1 MGCEFAR
8 NVVREHASAM
18 SLRNRFPLG
27 RSVPQDDMPPL
38 LQKLRRRRSEHR
50 HAPARS
56 GRYRRLEHDWLFWTS
71 VAVAVVLVFAL
82 FFWATSARILQKP
95 LRIDYGPTDPQF
107 ATSLGPIVGAE
118 FTGGNSVR
126 TLINGGQFFPAMLD
140 AIRHAQK
147 SIDIETY
154 IWAPG
159 KVSDEFTDAL
169 TERAEHGVHV
179 NILVDGMGT
188 LKFHG
193 RDRDRLERAGVTVV
207 KYGREHWWEVK
218 PNINHRTHRKL
229 LIVDG
234 RIGFTG
240 GMCIDDHWMGN
251 ADSPD
256 VWRDTVVEAE
266 GPVVREMQAV
276 FASNWLQ
283 TTSSLILGD
292 GYFPPA
298 HKDGDT
304 LAQCFKSGPNDGPQ
318 YARLAYLLAIASARR
333 TIDISHAYFVPDD
346 LATQTLIEARRR
358 GVRVRVIVP
367 KSSDSAFG
375 RAASRSRWRPLLENG
390 VEMYQFTGS
399 MFHCKTMVVDG
410 ALVTVG
416 SVNFDNR
423 SFSINDEVT
432 LNVLDPGVAAEHER
446 IFAADL
452 KRSERLD
459 PQAFLNRPWWIKAS
473 DWFCGLFRSQF

>member
-1 MGCEFAR
+1 
-8 NVVREHASAM
+8 
-18 SLRNRFPLG
+18 
-27 RSVPQDDMPPL
+27 MPPL
-38 LQKLRRRRSEHR
+38 LQKLRHRKRPPRGSAAPRR
-50 HAPARS
+50 PQ
-56 GRYRRLEHDWLFWTS
+56 RRLRHDWVYWS
-71 VAVAVVLVFAL
+71 CVGAAVVVAFAL
-82 FFWATSARILQKP
+82 FFWVTSARILQEP
-95 LRIDYGPTDPQF
+95 LRIDYGPQDPQF

-126 TLINGGQFFPAMLD
+126 TLVNGAEFFPAMID
-140 AIRHAQK
+140 AIHHAEK
-147 SIDIETY
+147 TVDIETY
-154 IWAPG
+154 IWSPG
-159 KVSDEFTDAL
+159 QISDEFTEAL
-169 TERAEHGVHV
+169 TERAQHGVKV
-179 NILVDGMGT
+179 NVLVDGMGT

-193 RDRDRLERAGVTVV
+193 HDRDRLEQAGVKVV

-251 ADSPD
+251 ADSPN
-256 VWRDTVVEAE
+256 VWRDTVVEVR

-276 FASNWLQ
+276 FAANWLH
-283 TTSSLILGD
+283 TTSALILGN

-298 HKDGDT
+298 HQVGDE

-318 YARLAYLLAIASARR
+318 YARLGYLFAIASARR
-333 TIDISHAYFVPDD
+333 SIDISHAYFVPDD
-346 LATQTLIEARRR
+346 LAIDMLVAARQR

-367 KSSDSAFG
+367 EYSDSAFG
-375 RAASRSRWRPLLENG
+375 RAASRSRWARLLGNG
-390 VEMYQFTGS
+390 VEIYQFTGS

-410 ALVTVG
+410 TLVTVG
-416 SVNFDNR
+416 SANFDNR
-423 SFSINDEVT
+423 SFAINDEVT
-432 LNVLDPGVAAEHER
+432 LNILDRGVAADHER

-452 KRSERLD
+452 KRSRRLA
-459 PQAFLNRPWWIKAS
+459 PEAYFGRPWWTKAA